1 MQTNPPLTISATTP
15 VLSVTDSTELS
26 VILASASP
34 RRRQLLEQLGIA
46 FSIHPTS
53 LCEQVAIQLPPLDHV
68 AFLAKQKALAAL
80 TEIRIKDDK
89 RAYWVLAAD
98 TLVVLDGQLLG
109 KPNTPAEAEE
119 MLMRLQGRSH
129 EVVTGVC
136 LMTSPEGRQEV
147 VSDRTEVTFRTLSS
161 DTIARYVATGEPMD
175 KAGAYGI
182 QGLGA
187 TLVES
192 IHGDFYTVMGL
203 PVRLVADLFA
213 RCGRPL
219 FAPLHR

>member
-1 MQTNPPLTISATTP
+1 MSATDN
-15 VLSVTDSTELS
+15 TDFP

-34 RRRQLLEQLGIA
+34 RRRQLLDQLGIS
-46 FSIHPTS
+46 FSIHPAS
-53 LCEQVAIQLPPLDHV
+53 VNEQIPMQLPPLDHV
-68 AFLAKQKALAAL
+68 TFLAKQKALAASAD
-80 TEIRIKDDK
+80 IRNMGDK
-89 RAYWVLAAD
+89 EQSFWVLAAD

-109 KPNTPAEAEE
+109 KPKTPTEAEE
-119 MLMRLQGRSH
+119 MLTQLQGRSH

-136 LMTSPEGRQEV
+136 LLTSPEGRQEV
-147 VSDRTEVTFRTLSS
+147 ISDSTQVTFRPLSPA
-161 DTIARYVATGEPMD
+161 TIARYVATGEPMD

-187 TLVES
+187 TLVEA

-219 FAPLHR
+219 WPDLYN